1 MPRRNRPEDQNGPVR
16 HSMVAPDTF
25 EESESLA
32 RIQRWLEMAD
42 SVLEDKK
49 VSLNKRPA

>member
-1 MPRRNRPEDQNGPVR
+1 MPRRNQLKDQNGPVR
-16 HSMVAPDTF
+16 HSMIAPDPF

-42 SVLEDKK
+42 SVLEDEKL
-49 VSLNKRPA
+49 SLNKRPA